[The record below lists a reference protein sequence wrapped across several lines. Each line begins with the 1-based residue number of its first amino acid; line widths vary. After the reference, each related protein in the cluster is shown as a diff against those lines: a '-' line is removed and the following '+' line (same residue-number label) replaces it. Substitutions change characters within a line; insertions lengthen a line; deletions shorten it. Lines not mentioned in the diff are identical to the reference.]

1 MVLRRT
7 FDFMEGRVSIAG
19 VTMITRDMNVIAIT
33 NRARV
38 ANQIAIG
45 QVVALASWTN
55 MIHEFTGNLETI
67 AD

>member
-1 MVLRRT
+1 
-7 FDFMEGRVSIAG
+7 
-19 VTMITRDMNVIAIT
+19 MITRDMNVIAIT
-33 NRARV
+33 NRAMV

>member
-1 MVLRRT
+1 
-7 FDFMEGRVSIAG
+7 MEGRVSIAG

-45 QVVALASWTN
+45 QVVALASWTK